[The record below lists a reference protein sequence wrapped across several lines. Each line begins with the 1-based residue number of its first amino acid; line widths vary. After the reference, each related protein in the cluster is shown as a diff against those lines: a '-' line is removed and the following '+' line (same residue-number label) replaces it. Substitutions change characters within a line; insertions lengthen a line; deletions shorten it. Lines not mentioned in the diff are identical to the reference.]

1 MTGGPVGVGLV
12 GAGTIS
18 GTYLEN
24 LTSFPDVR
32 VLRIADLDTG
42 RAAAQAARFGVPRSG
57 TVAELFDDADVE
69 LVVNLTIPASHVE
82 VGLAALDAGK
92 HVWAE
97 KPLALDR
104 QTGRK
109 LLDRAR
115 EKNLRVASAPD
126 TVLGAGLRTARQAVD
141 AGRIGRPLTALALFQ
156 VPGPESWH
164 PAPEF
169 LFQAGGGPLLDI
181 GPYYLTTLV
190 HLLGPIR
197 RVTGAGGRARETRVI
212 GSGPRAGTAFPVT
225 VPTTVTALVEFEAG
239 SSAQLVLSVESALRR
254 VGFVELTG
262 TLGTAVLPDP
272 NRFDGPTRLYSSAGA
287 EPEELAPGGHA
298 ASRGTG
304 TLELARAIRAGVP
317 ERASGELAFH
327 VLDAMLAIEES
338 LTRGQ
343 SVEVRS
349 TTAVPPVLPAGWDP
363 YAKTL

>member
-1 MTGGPVGVGLV
+1 VSGGPVGVGII
-12 GAGTIS
+12 GAGVIS

-32 VLRIADLDTG
+32 VRWVADLDTG
-42 RAAAQAARFGVPRSG
+42 RAAAQAAAHGVPHSG
-57 TVAELFDDADVE
+57 TVAELLADPDVE
-69 LVVNLTIPASHVE
+69 IVVNLTLPAAHVD
-82 VGLAALDAGK
+82 VGLAALEAGK

-104 QTGRK
+104 RTGRE

-115 EKNLRVASAPD
+115 EKGLRVASAPD
-126 TVLGAGLRTARQAVD
+126 TVLGAALQTARRAVD

-156 VPGPESWH
+156 VPGPELWH

-169 LFQAGGGPLLDI
+169 YFQAGGGPLLDM

-190 HLLGPIR
+190 HLLGPVR
-197 RVTGAGGRARETRVI
+197 RVTGAGGRARDTRVV
-212 GSGPRAGTAFPVT
+212 GSGPRAGTEFPVT
-225 VPTTVTALVEFEAG
+225 VPTTVTALVECARG
-239 SSAQLVLSVESALRR
+239 SAQLVLSFDSALKRT
-254 VGFVELTG
+254 GLVELTG

-272 NRFDGPTRLYSSAGA
+272 NRFDEPTRLHLLGHD
-287 EPEELAPGGHA
+287 EPEELAAEGHA

-317 ERASGELAFH
+317 ERASGELAYH
-327 VLDAMLAIEES
+327 VLDAMLAIDES
-338 LTRGQ
+338 LTRGRT
-343 SVEVRS
+343 VEVAS
-349 TTAVPPVLPAGWDP
+349 TVEVPPLLPAAWDP

>member
-1 MTGGPVGVGLV
+1 MTGGPVGVGV
-12 GAGTIS
+12 IGAGVIS

-32 VLRIADLDTG
+32 VLRVADLDDE
-42 RAAAQAARFGVPRSG
+42 RAAARAAEYGVPTSG
-57 TVAELFDDADVE
+57 TVAELLADPEVE
-69 LVVNLTIPASHVE
+69 IVVNLTLPASHVE
-82 VGLAALDAGK
+82 VGLAALEAGK

-115 EKNLRVASAPD
+115 EKSLRVASAPD
-126 TVLGAGLRTARQAVD
+126 TVLGAALQTARSAVD

-156 VPGPESWH
+156 VPGPEVWH

-169 LFQAGGGPLLDI
+169 YFQAGGGPLLDM
-181 GPYYLTTLV
+181 GPYYLTALV
-190 HLLGPIR
+190 HLLGPVR
-197 RVTGAGGRARETRVI
+197 RVTGAGGRARDTRVV
-212 GSGPRAGTAFPVT
+212 GSGPRAGTEFPVT
-225 VPTTVTALVEFEAG
+225 VPTTVTALVEFETA
-239 SSAQLVLSVESALRR
+239 SAQLVLSFDSALKRT
-254 VGFVELTG
+254 GLVELTG

-272 NRFDGPTRLYSSAGA
+272 NRFDDPTRLHLLGHD
-287 EPEELAPGGHA
+287 EPEELPARGHA

-317 ERASGELAFH
+317 ERASGELAYH
-327 VLDAMLAIEES
+327 VLDAMLAIDES

-343 SVEVRS
+343 TVEVAS
-349 TTAVPPVLPAGWDP
+349 TVEVPPALPAGWDP